1 MMLLHDGTPDRV
13 PNLARAAQFAAT
25 TCTIVSGAI
34 AERARLEAYILY
46 SFFMASW
53 VYPILTHS
61 VWSQSGW
68 ASAFRCAGQLPCM
81 TTPEGQ
87 FPTHVQAEYSL
98 VSPGRSAEPDVEGW
112 GSNWAL
118 FCHLAHA

>member
-46 SFFMASW
+46 KLLHGFLGVPHPHPLRLVAVRLGLRLPVRRAAS
-53 VYPILTHS
+53 LHDN
-61 VWSQSGW
+61 
-68 ASAFRCAGQLPCM
+68 
-81 TTPEGQ
+81 PEGQ

-98 VSPGRSAEPDVEGW
+98 VSPGRSA
-112 GSNWAL
+112 SRT
-118 FCHLAHA
+118 